1 MKEYPFP
8 DEVSAREELKRDVL
22 YHCIPEEDRL
32 KSVHRP
38 GIAEK
43 SLQGK
48 SCAWHRKRVSGRL
61 RRQKGFG

>member
-32 KSVHRP
+32 K
-38 GIAEK
+38 I
-43 SLQGK
+43 
-48 SCAWHRKRVSGRL
+48 CAQAWNRV
-61 RRQKGFG
+61 K